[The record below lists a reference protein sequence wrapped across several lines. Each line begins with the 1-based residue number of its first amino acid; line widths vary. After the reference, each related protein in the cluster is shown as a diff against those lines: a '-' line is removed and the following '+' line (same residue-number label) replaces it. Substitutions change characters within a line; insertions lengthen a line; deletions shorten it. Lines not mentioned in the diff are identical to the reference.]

1 MKEEDPHSIMVE
13 KAMPAVA
20 ERLRTFSG
28 IVQTGLTGLDA
39 RLGSMEEKVRSCCCF
54 LLLIYL
60 Y

>member
-1 MKEEDPHSIMVE
+1 MKEEDPHSVMVE

-39 RLGSMEEKVRSCCCF
+39 RLGSLEEKVNYPASLC
-54 LLLIYL
+54 
-60 Y
+60 